1 MIMLVMIQV
10 VMLLMIQ
17 QHGSLVEVVPKSL
30 LKAVIMVVVDDQ

>member
-17 QHGSLVEVVPKSL
+17 QHGSLVEVVPKNL
-30 LKAVIMVVVDDQ
+30 LIAVIMVVVDDQ